1 MNAVLPVAFL
11 SAYTNKVQ
19 LIYIGISNITRIE
32 NGAFGGGIFSR
43 IILEDLRLKMLDKT
57 LFTNI
62 SEKFE
67 GITIMQDNEHL
78 QVIYPDFLEYVQ
90 FQIKYLKLQTGI
102 NCVRNITA
110 VEPTLGTL
118 NYADFSYNNFSN
130 GLLDDTFRK
139 LTMVEHL
146 ILSNS
151 NIESLPN
158 YIFQG
163 KANRT
168 SYNILYRSQL
178 CDRLCNI
185 LTKNKLLCT
194 CNFFLII
201 KYSYHQTLIYLQ
213 T

>member
-1 MNAVLPVAFL
+1 MLPVGFL
-11 SAYTNKVQ
+11 SAFTDRVK
-19 LIYIGISNITRIE
+19 LIYIGISNITTIE
-32 NGAFGGGIFSR
+32 DGAFGGGIFNR
-43 IILEDLRLKMLDKT
+43 ITLEDLRLKMLDKS

-62 SEKFE
+62 SENFE
-67 GITIMQDNEHL
+67 GITVVQNNEHL
-78 QVIYPDFLEYVQ
+78 QVVYPDFLEYVQ

-118 NYADFSYNNFSN
+118 NYADFSYNNFSK

-163 KANRT
+163 KANSK
-168 SYNILYRSQL
+168 SYSIL
-178 CDRLCNI
+178 
-185 LTKNKLLCT
+185 
-194 CNFFLII
+194 
-201 KYSYHQTLIYLQ
+201 
-213 T
+213 